1 MRLPMLTIF
10 AALGL
15 VAGLIWQAPL
25 SFVLRQAGVA
35 STGLTWSQARGSI
48 SHGQITDMA
57 IQERNIGALD
67 LRLVSS
73 ALLSG
78 SLKYRATWSSPFG
91 SGNGKVALNAS
102 RYIAEDVS
110 IRISFSEIPDIIE
123 EFKQVNASIRMTRG
137 TLDWHLD
144 EGCRSAIGELQTDL
158 VRLMGQRI
166 QKSWP
171 DLVGDVSCDGNQLV
185 AQLSG
190 QSSNNEKFSVQFYMT
205 AYEPVRY
212 TAQISGMTQD
222 EANALVLYGFKRE
235 GNLYTL
241 RGNSLAGNIH

>member
-78 SLKYRATWSSPFG
+78 SLKY
-91 SGNGKVALNAS
+91 
-102 RYIAEDVS
+102 
-110 IRISFSEIPDIIE
+110 
-123 EFKQVNASIRMTRG
+123 
-137 TLDWHLD
+137 
-144 EGCRSAIGELQTDL
+144 
-158 VRLMGQRI
+158 
-166 QKSWP
+166 
-171 DLVGDVSCDGNQLV
+171 
-185 AQLSG
+185 LS
-190 QSSNNEKFSVQFYMT
+190 
-205 AYEPVRY
+205 
-212 TAQISGMTQD
+212 
-222 EANALVLYGFKRE
+222 L
-235 GNLYTL
+235 
-241 RGNSLAGNIH
+241 IHI